1 MFPSSQAFI
10 LFCVVVNVVLS
21 ILDSVQGYHD
31 DPNWQS
37 WYRFLEPLTVGIFT
51 VEYLIRLYAIGAH
64 ATYRHKGLYGRLQW
78 AVTFYPLVDLL
89 SIAPYYIDLVTPGD
103 IMPTTF
109 FRTFRL
115 LRLFR
120 LFKAGKFVEG
130 SVALPGA
137 AGGFLSPEPPSC
149 CSRHGRV
156 PDGDR
161 R

>member
-130 SVALPGA
+130 IVARPGA
-137 AGGFLSPEPPSC
+137 AGGF
-149 CSRHGRV
+149 
-156 PDGDR
+156 
-161 R
+161 

>member
-1 MFPSSQAFI
+1 MFPASQAFI

-78 AVTFYPLVDLL
+78 AVLEAWPQRMLR
-89 SIAPYYIDLVTPGD
+89 
-103 IMPTTF
+103 PTT
-109 FRTFRL
+109 L
-115 LRLFR
+115 
-120 LFKAGKFVEG
+120 KPA
-130 SVALPGA
+130 
-137 AGGFLSPEPPSC
+137 SPW
-149 CSRHGRV
+149 
-156 PDGDR
+156 
-161 R
+161 